1 MHPSAGDHS
10 RDDRAVLRQVFAATR
25 GRAFAMR
32 AVFFVCFP
40 YPNRAVRPFLTFM
53 PRNSHW
59 EARRTD
65 FSSSM
70 ISLTANKAVA
80 TSTHTATS
88 PPAPATMATPTTN
101 STTAPATS
109 TASTATTFNFLR
121 RIRTRVVDFFLP
133 ENIRQE
139 YRRIIAP
146 LAKYRYAFVALAA
159 STLFAIAEY
168 EQPGY
173 FPRPQELTNA
183 VVCTSRKLRGRHY

>member
-1 MHPSAGDHS
+1 MHPSAGDLS
-10 RDDRAVLRQVFAATR
+10 RDDRAFLRQVFAATR

-40 YPNRAVRPFLTFM
+40 YPNKTVRAFLTFT

-80 TSTHTATS
+80 TSTRTATS

-101 STTAPATS
+101 STTVPAT
-109 TASTATTFNFLR
+109 TTATTFNFLR

-146 LAKYRYAFVALAA
+146 LAKYRYAFVALVA

-168 EQPGY
+168 EQPGH
-173 FPRPQELTNA
+173 FPRPQQLTNA
-183 VVCTSRKLRGRHY
+183 VVCTSRKLRR

>member
-10 RDDRAVLRQVFAATR
+10 RDDRAFLRQVFAATR
-25 GRAFAMR
+25 GRAFAVR
-32 AVFFVCFP
+32 AVFFVCLP
-40 YPNRAVRPFLTFM
+40 YPNRAVRAFLTFTS
-53 PRNSHW
+53 RDSHW

-70 ISLTANKAVA
+70 ISLTTNKAVA
-80 TSTHTATS
+80 TSTRTATP

-101 STTAPATS
+101 STTVPAT
-109 TASTATTFNFLR
+109 ATATTFNFLR

-146 LAKYRYAFVALAA
+146 LAKYRYAFVALVA

-183 VVCTSRKLRGRHY
+183 VVCTSRKLRR